1 MIGQDES
8 NCRLAET
15 ITGILSLD
23 TVAMEAGRARQD
35 QLTKP
40 SGSLGRLEALS
51 VQLAAHRSVEPGHR
65 AVLEHL
71 QLLPLLDLDL
81 RLGEGTVAALGISL
95 CVAACKVL
103 DEMAT
108 FAEAGVSGKAE

>member
-8 NCRLAET
+8 NRRLAET

-51 VQLAAHRSVEPGHR
+51 VQLAAHQRQTHTPTTANARPFSMSDG
-65 AVLEHL
+65 
-71 QLLPLLDLDL
+71 
-81 RLGEGTVAALGISL
+81 
-95 CVAACKVL
+95 
-103 DEMAT
+103 
-108 FAEAGVSGKAE
+108 